1 MFKDCTIGENT
12 KIAQSADLYK
22 CIIGKNCKISG
33 FVYIEEN
40 VKIGNNCKIRPFS
53 FIPTGVTLEDGVF
66 IGPGVTFTNDKNPRA
81 INSDGSLKGEEDWTL
96 EKTLV
101 KKGASIGAG
110 VTILCG
116 ITIGEYAVVGS
127 GAIVT
132 KDVPK
137 RAVVIGN
144 PAKVVKEDITW

>member
-1 MFKDCTIGENT
+1 MFKDCKIGKNT

-22 CIIGKNCKISG
+22 CTIGENCKISG

-40 VKIGNNCKIRPFS
+40 VMIGNNCKIRPFS
-53 FIPTGVTLEDGVF
+53 FIPTGITLEDGVF
-66 IGPGVTFTNDKNPRA
+66 IGPGVTFTNDKTPRA
-81 INSDGSLKGEEDWTL
+81 INTDGSLKGEEDWTL
-96 EKTLV
+96 TKTLV

-110 VTILCG
+110 ATILCG

-127 GAIVT
+127 GAVVT

-144 PAKVVKEDITW
+144 PAKILKEVAAW